1 MFLHASQS
9 HFPSNITQK
18 LAKLLAI
25 KEKEKN
31 EELKKKKKLFL
42 TKRVGEQI
50 REVGKKRLS

>member
-31 EELKKKKKLFL
+31 EELKKKKLFL